1 VLGFAVAA
9 AVAVVVAAAAVAVEV
24 VVAAAALHCEL
35 LVMGSGELK
44 RILMREH
51 PADYWKV
58 TSTAPDHW
66 KQHYDQ
72 TDVGHLI

>member
-1 VLGFAVAA
+1 M
-9 AVAVVVAAAAVAVEV
+9 VVRKMYNIKSVQTIY
-24 VVAAAALHCEL
+24 
-35 LVMGSGELK
+35 LK
-44 RILMREH
+44 RILMTEH

-72 TDVGHLI
+72 TDAGHLI